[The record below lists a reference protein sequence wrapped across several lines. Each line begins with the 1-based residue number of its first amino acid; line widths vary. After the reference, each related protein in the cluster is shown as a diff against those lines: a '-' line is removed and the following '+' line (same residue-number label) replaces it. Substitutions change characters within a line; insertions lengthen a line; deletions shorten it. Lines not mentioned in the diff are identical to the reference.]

1 MLALTKALGYDLR
14 IGHRYLAPGL
24 GFGGGCLPKDLR
36 ALTASAA
43 DVGAEE
49 AFAFLD
55 HVDRINTRRR
65 QRTVA
70 LALEECR
77 GSVLARR
84 VAVLGAA
91 FKPDTDDVRDSPA
104 LDVAARLHLQGADV
118 AVYDPRANVTAARV
132 FPALTYVDD
141 VEAAVEER
149 TWCCTSPSGRSSRPW
164 TRTGCTP
171 SWRSPGSWTPATR
184 SMPNAGGGP
193 AGPSA
198 PWAPGTTATASDQT
212 YSRLHPLTPPP
223 GDDEGP
229 RPASALVRALR
240 VCGRCRIRTC
250 VGIHRRITERRCPR
264 ADLWGSPLPV
274 PFPHGFPT
282 PRRHPQLHPCQ
293 GPCSCRSAIRSQ
305 FWWRRAWQMGKVGVM
320 RRDRVYAFPSAT
332 SPRRRA
338 RLRRRQ
344 RWYFALMGT
353 CLALIVLAWNV
364 VRLWS
369 TTAAVAMSVVAAG
382 ASAGGRT
389 DRQSARTTNERPTFE
404 RRLQGAPFRRC
415 AMSTFRMGVAADSSA
430 VGPPVE

>member
-1 MLALTKALGYDLR
+1 M
-14 IGHRYLAPGL
+14 
-24 GFGGGCLPKDLR
+24 
-36 ALTASAA
+36 
-43 DVGAEE
+43 
-49 AFAFLD
+49 
-55 HVDRINTRRR
+55 DRINTRRR

-141 VEAAVEER
+141 
-149 TWCCTSPSGRSSRPW
+149 GRRRGAHLVLHLTEWTEFASL

-212 YSRLHPLTPPP
+212 YSRLHPDAAT

-229 RPASALVRALR
+229 
-240 VCGRCRIRTC
+240 
-250 VGIHRRITERRCPR
+250 
-264 ADLWGSPLPV
+264 
-274 PFPHGFPT
+274 
-282 PRRHPQLHPCQ
+282 
-293 GPCSCRSAIRSQ
+293 
-305 FWWRRAWQMGKVGVM
+305 
-320 RRDRVYAFPSAT
+320 
-332 SPRRRA
+332 
-338 RLRRRQ
+338 
-344 RWYFALMGT
+344 
-353 CLALIVLAWNV
+353 
-364 VRLWS
+364 
-369 TTAAVAMSVVAAG
+369 
-382 ASAGGRT
+382 
-389 DRQSARTTNERPTFE
+389 
-404 RRLQGAPFRRC
+404 
-415 AMSTFRMGVAADSSA
+415 
-430 VGPPVE
+430 